1 MFTDFLVRLT
11 VGSLAILGFQLSA
24 IYFLL
29 MVLLIGTHNKE
40 FFGW

>member
-11 VGSLAILGFQLSA
+11 VVSLVVLGFKLSA

>member
-1 MFTDFLVRLT
+1 MFVDFLVRLT
-11 VGSLAILGFQLSA
+11 IGCLVILGFKISA

-29 MVLLIGTHNKE
+29 MVLLLNTHHKE

>member
-11 VGSLAILGFQLSA
+11 VGSLAVLGFKLSA

-29 MVLLIGTHNKE
+29 MVVLIATHNKE

>member
-11 VGSLAILGFQLSA
+11 VVGLVVLGFKLSA